1 MHQLE
6 KLLNG
11 SSEEIEIQQNGN
23 IHRESI
29 LEELNNLI
37 SLFFPDSWTTGHFV
51 NEDADYVIYD
61 LELNGSANL
70 KIRIL
75 DFGDMFRLVRV

>member
-37 SLFFPDSWTTGHFV
+37 SLFFPDSCTTGHFV
-51 NEDADYVIYD
+51 NEDVDYVIYD